1 VSYGLCNTHCVQTTR
16 LDSSANDALDGKM
29 LIMPSDFF
37 RFLLQARVVPC
48 YLNPVAQFILCPGYP
63 KALIRLLK
71 FFGWSIVAVFCGL
84 LLGLSGAFLYL
95 SPGLPSVEAL
105 RSIQLQI
112 PLRVYSSDN
121 KLIAEFGEMRR
132 TPIRFADIPPNFIN
146 ALLSAEDDNFA
157 NHYGVDPSSLM
168 RAATQLVKSGHIQ
181 SGGSTITM
189 QVAKNFFLTSERSFS
204 RKTTEILLALQIE
217 RQLTKDEILELYVN
231 KIYLGN
237 RAYGIEAAAQVY
249 YGKSIRDVSLAQ
261 MAMIAG
267 LPKAPS
273 RFNPLANPAR
283 SKERRDW
290 ILGRMYKLGK
300 ITEADYT
307 TAINEPLNASYHVPT
322 PEVNA
327 PYIAEMARAEM
338 VGRYGS
344 DAYTEGFR
352 VTTTVPSNLQEMANT
367 ALHEGLMTY
376 DQRHGYRGPESRLPG
391 KTREAWATELTKQ
404 RTISSLEPAIVTQ
417 VDKTGLQVLTRTGE
431 EHVGWDSMKWAR
443 PFLNTNSMGANPKQP
458 SDVAQV
464 GDLIRV
470 QRQPD
475 NSLKFSQIPQ
485 AQGALVS
492 LDPQNGAIRS
502 LVGGFAFEQSNY
514 NRAMQAKRQPGSSFK
529 PFVYSAALDNGY
541 TAASLVNDAPIV
553 FVDEYL
559 DKVWRPKNDT
569 NTFLGPIRLR
579 EGLYKSRNLVSI
591 RLVQALGIDRTID
604 YISKF
609 GFNKQD
615 LPRNLSL
622 ALGTATLTPMEIA
635 TGWSTFANGGY
646 KISPYII
653 DKIESR
659 NGDTLFVA
667 NPPSVPQGAA
677 VTNGIAAP
685 TDAQAFTVNATPG
698 EAPAA
703 PGAAPQTP
711 AVAERIVDGRTTY
724 ILNSMLE
731 DVIKLG
737 TGRRALAL
745 GRSDIAGK
753 TGTTNESKDA
763 WFSGYNADYVTTVW
777 TGFDQPE
784 SLGKREFGGT
794 VALPI
799 WMNYMAAALK
809 DKPPHTQPEPEGI
822 LSLRVD
828 PVSGRA
834 ASPGTPG
841 AYFELFKAED
851 TPPSVNELGNGNAP
865 GSPLPADEAAPIDLF

>member
-1 VSYGLCNTHCVQTTR
+1 
-16 LDSSANDALDGKM
+16 M
-29 LIMPSDFF
+29 
-37 RFLLQARVVPC
+37 
-48 YLNPVAQFILCPGYP
+48 
-63 KALIRLLK
+63 RLLK

-84 LLGLSGAFLYL
+84 LLALSGAFLYL

-112 PLRVYSSDN
+112 PLRVYSSDG

-189 QVAKNFFLTSERSFS
+189 QVAKNFFLSSERSFS

-300 ITEADYT
+300 ITEAAYT
-307 TAINEPLNASYHVPT
+307 EAINEPLNASYHVPT

-352 VTTTVPSNLQEMANT
+352 VTTTVPSDLQEMANT
-367 ALHEGLMTY
+367 AVHEGLMTY

-391 KTREAWATELTKQ
+391 KTQAAWASELTKQ
-404 RTISSLEPAIVTQ
+404 RTISGLEPAIVTL
-417 VDKTGLQVLTRTGE
+417 VEKNGLQVLTRNGE
-431 EHVGWDSMKWAR
+431 EHVAWDSMKWAR
-443 PFLNTNSMGANPKQP
+443 PFLNTNSMGPVPRQP
-458 SDVAQV
+458 ADVAQV

-470 QRQPD
+470 QRQAD
-475 NSLKFSQIPQ
+475 NSLKFSQIPV
-485 AQGALVS
+485 AQGALVT
-492 LDPQNGAIRS
+492 LDPQNGAIRA

-529 PFVYSAALDNGY
+529 PFIYSAALDNGY
-541 TAASLVNDAPIV
+541 TPASLVNDAPIV

-569 NTFLGPIRLR
+569 NTFLGPIRMR
-579 EGLYKSRNLVSI
+579 EALYKSRNLVSI
-591 RLVQALGIDRTID
+591 RLLQSMGVDRTID

-646 KISPYII
+646 KITPYII

-659 NGDTLFVA
+659 NGELLFSA
-667 NPPSVPQGAA
+667 NPPSAPTGNTA
-677 VTNGIAAP
+677 TSGIAAP
-685 TDAQAFTVNATPG
+685 EHNFTINNVAG
-698 EAPAA
+698 ETSAPAA
-703 PGAAPQTP
+703 TQVP
-711 AVAERIVDGRTTY
+711 AVAERIIDGRTTY
-724 ILNSMLE
+724 ILNSMLQ

-745 GRSDIAGK
+745 GRTDLAGK

-784 SLGKREFGGT
+784 SLGRREYGGT

-799 WMNYMAAALK
+799 WMSFMGAALK

-834 ASPGTPG
+834 ATPGTPN
-841 AYFELFKAED
+841 AYFELFKSED
-851 TPPSVNELGNGNAP
+851 TPPSVNELGNGAVP

>member
-1 VSYGLCNTHCVQTTR
+1 
-16 LDSSANDALDGKM
+16 M
-29 LIMPSDFF
+29 
-37 RFLLQARVVPC
+37 RV
-48 YLNPVAQFILCPGYP
+48 
-63 KALIRLLK
+63 LK
-71 FFGWSIVAVFCGL
+71 FLWWSLVAVFCGL

-95 SPGLPSVEAL
+95 SPNLPSVEAL

-112 PLRVYSSDN
+112 PLRVYSSDG

-132 TPIRFADIPPNFIN
+132 TPIRFAEIPPNFIN

-283 SKERRDW
+283 AKERRDW
-290 ILGRMYKLGK
+290 ILGRMYRLGK
-300 ITEADYT
+300 IDQ
-307 TAINEPLNASYHVPT
+307 TAYQAALNEPLNASYHVPT
-322 PEVNA
+322 PEVDA

-352 VTTTVPSNLQEMANT
+352 VTTTIPSDLQEHARLAVRN
-367 ALHEGLMTY
+367 GLIDY
-376 DQRHGYRGPESRLPG
+376 DQRHGYRGPESRFPG
-391 KTREAWATELTKQ
+391 MTRAAWTQELTKQ
-404 RTISSLEPAIVTQ
+404 RTINGLEPAIVTQ
-417 VDKTGLQVLTRTGE
+417 VDKTGVRVLTRNGE
-431 EHVGWDSMKWAR
+431 EEETVDWASMKWAR
-443 PFLNTNSMGANPKQP
+443 PYLNTNSMGANPRQP
-458 SDVAQV
+458 ADVVKV

-470 QRQPD
+470 LRQD
-475 NSLKFSQIPQ
+475 DDSLKFAQIPA
-485 AQGALVS
+485 AQSALVS
-492 LDPQNGAIRS
+492 LDPRNGAIRA

-541 TAASLVNDAPIV
+541 TASSLVNDAPIV

-579 EGLYKSRNLVSI
+579 EALYKSRNLVSI
-591 RLVQALGIDRTID
+591 RLLQALGVDSTID
-604 YISKF
+604 YITRF
-609 GFNKQD
+609 GFAKQD

-646 KISPYII
+646 KVSPYLIE
-653 DKIESR
+653 KIENR
-659 NGDTLFVA
+659 DGQTLFAA
-667 NPPSVPQGAA
+667 NPPSVPA
-677 VTNGIAAP
+677 N
-685 TDAQAFTVNATPG
+685 
-698 EAPAA
+698 EARPAA
-703 PGAAPQTP
+703 DTSTFAVNDNPGLSTTSGTPAEPQAP
-711 AVAERIVDGRTTY
+711 AVAERIVDSRTTF
-724 ILNSMLE
+724 ILNSMLQ
-731 DVIKLG
+731 DVIKRG
-737 TGRRALAL
+737 TGRRALAMN
-745 GRSDIAGK
+745 RPDIAGK

-784 SLGKREFGGT
+784 SLGRHEFGGT

-799 WMNYMAAALK
+799 WMNYMSAALK
-809 DKPPHTQPEPEGI
+809 DKPPHQQPEPDGI

-834 ASPGTPG
+834 ATPSTPN
-841 AYFELFKAED
+841 AFFELFKSED
-851 TPPSVNELGNGNAP
+851 TPPSVSELGGSAP
-865 GSPLPADEAAPIDLF
+865 GSPLPADESAPIDLF

>member
-1 VSYGLCNTHCVQTTR
+1 
-16 LDSSANDALDGKM
+16 M
-29 LIMPSDFF
+29 
-37 RFLLQARVVPC
+37 
-48 YLNPVAQFILCPGYP
+48 
-63 KALIRLLK
+63 IRLLK

-84 LLGLSGAFLYL
+84 LLALSGAFLYL

-112 PLRVYSSDN
+112 PLRVYSSDG

-132 TPIRFADIPPNFIN
+132 TPIRFAEIPPNFIN

-189 QVAKNFFLTSERSFS
+189 QVAKNFFLSSERSFS

-300 ITEADYT
+300 ITEAAYT
-307 TAINEPLNASYHVPT
+307 EAINEPLNASYHVPT
-322 PEVNA
+322 PEVSA

-352 VTTTVPSNLQEMANT
+352 VTTTVPSDLQEMANT
-367 ALHEGLMTY
+367 AVHEGLMTY

-391 KTREAWATELTKQ
+391 KTQAAWATELTKQ
-404 RTISSLEPAIVTQ
+404 RTISGLEPAIVTQ
-417 VDKTGLQVLTRTGE
+417 VEKNGVQVLTRNGE
-431 EHVGWDSMKWAR
+431 EHVAWDTMKWAR
-443 PFLNTNSMGANPKQP
+443 PFLNTNSMGAVPRQP
-458 SDVAQV
+458 ADVAQV

-470 QRQPD
+470 QRQAD
-475 NSLKFSQIPQ
+475 NSLKFSQIPV
-485 AQGALVS
+485 AQGALVT
-492 LDPQNGAIRS
+492 LDPKNGAIRA

-569 NTFLGPIRLR
+569 NTFLGPIRMR
-579 EGLYKSRNLVSI
+579 EALYKSRNLVSI
-591 RLVQALGIDRTID
+591 RLLQSMGVDHTID

-646 KISPYII
+646 KITPYII

-659 NGDTLFVA
+659 NGEMLFSA
-667 NPPSVPQGAA
+667 NPPSVPTGD
-677 VTNGIAAP
+677 TTSSGIAAP
-685 TDAQAFTVNATPG
+685 EHSFTVNTVAG
-698 EAPAA
+698 ESPIQAPV
-703 PGAAPQTP
+703 QTP
-711 AVAERIVDGRTTY
+711 AVAERIIDGRTTY
-724 ILNSMLE
+724 ILNSMLQ

-737 TGRRALAL
+737 TGRRALSL
-745 GRSDIAGK
+745 GRTDLAGK

-784 SLGKREFGGT
+784 SLGRREYGGT

-799 WMNYMAAALK
+799 WINFMGAALK
-809 DKPPHTQPEPEGI
+809 DKPAHTQAEPEGI

-834 ASPGTPG
+834 ATPGTPN
-841 AYFELFKAED
+841 AYFELFKSED
-851 TPPSVNELGNGNAP
+851 TPPSVNELGNGVAP

>member
-1 VSYGLCNTHCVQTTR
+1 
-16 LDSSANDALDGKM
+16 
-29 LIMPSDFF
+29 
-37 RFLLQARVVPC
+37 
-48 YLNPVAQFILCPGYP
+48 
-63 KALIRLLK
+63 LIRLLK
-71 FFGWSIVAVFCGL
+71 FFGWSFVAVFCGL
-84 LLGLSGAFLYL
+84 LLVLSGAFLYL
-95 SPGLPSVEAL
+95 SPGLPSVESL

-112 PLRVYSSDN
+112 PLRVYTSDG

-132 TPIRFADIPPNFIN
+132 SPLKFADIPPNFIN

-189 QVAKNFFLTSERSFS
+189 QVAKNFFLSSERSFS
-204 RKTTEILLALQIE
+204 RKTNEILLALQIE

-237 RAYGIEAAAQVY
+237 RAYGIEAASQVY
-249 YGKSIRDVSLAQ
+249 YGKSIRDITLAQ

-273 RFNPLANPAR
+273 RFNPLANPVRA
-283 SKERRDW
+283 KERRDW

-300 ITEADYT
+300 IDEAAYQA
-307 TAINEPLNASYHVPT
+307 AIVEPINASYHVPT

-344 DAYTEGFR
+344 EAYTEGFR
-352 VTTTVPSNLQEMANT
+352 VTTTVPSNLQELAN
-367 ALHEGLMTY
+367 HSIEEGLIAY

-391 KTREAWATELTKQ
+391 KTRDAWIAELGKQ
-404 RTISSLEPAIVTQ
+404 RTISGLDPAIVTQ
-417 VDKTGLQVLTRTGE
+417 VDKTSLHVLTRNGPE
-431 EHVGWDSMKWAR
+431 IVNWDSMKWAR
-443 PFLNTNSMGANPKQP
+443 PYLNTNSLGAAPKQP

-470 QRQPD
+470 QRQAD
-475 NSLKFSQIPQ
+475 NSLKFSQVPV

-514 NRAMQAKRQPGSSFK
+514 NRATQAKRQPGSSFK
-529 PFVYSAALDNGY
+529 PFIYSSALDNGY
-541 TAASLVNDAPIV
+541 TPASLVNDAPIV

-579 EGLYKSRNLVSI
+579 EALYKSRNLVSI
-591 RLVQALGIDRTID
+591 RLLQSLGVDKTID
-604 YISKF
+604 YIAKF

-646 KISPYII
+646 KITPYLI

-667 NPPSVPQGAA
+667 NPPSVPTGAA
-677 VTNGIAAP
+677 ASSGIAAP
-685 TDAQAFTVNATPG
+685 SQPSFTVNSTG
-698 EAPAA
+698 EAPA
-703 PGAAPQTP
+703 PAAQAP
-711 AVAERIVDGRTTY
+711 AVAERIVDGRTTF

-745 GRSDIAGK
+745 GRGDLAGK
-753 TGTTNESKDA
+753 TGTTNDSKDA
-763 WFSGYNADYVTTVW
+763 WFTGYNADYITTVW

-784 SLGKREFGGT
+784 SLGRREFGGT

-799 WMNYMAAALK
+799 WMDYMGAALK
-809 DKPPHTQPEPEGI
+809 GKPLHTQAEPEGI

-828 PVSGRA
+828 PISGRA
-834 ASPGTPG
+834 ATPGTPN
-841 AYFELFKAED
+841 AYFELFKSED
-851 TPPSVNELGNGNAP
+851 TPPSVNEIGNGGNAP